1 MYKNICTFNFFL
13 IKLVLVILE
22 GDESMPNMKNAVK
35 KVKQIK
41 KTTELNRHYTSIIK
55 NAIKKKKK
63 AIAKGDKDTTEDNI
77 KNTIKYL
84 DNAKVKGLIHQNK
97 VNREKSRLSKKVNAT
112 EVK

>member
-1 MYKNICTFNFFL
+1 
-13 IKLVLVILE
+13 
-22 GDESMPNMKNAVK
+22 MPNMKNAVK

-41 KTTELNRHYTSIIK
+41 KTTELNRHYTSTVK
-55 NAIKKKKK
+55 NAIKNTEK
-63 AIAKGDKDTTEDNI
+63 AIAKGDKTTAEVNL

-97 VNREKSRLSKKVNAT
+97 VNREKSRLTKKVNAM